1 MSGNN
6 SGRPRWD
13 GGGGGGRGEEQF
25 NCLTL
30 VERTYLNSAVP
41 SVVAGLSVGVELEV
55 SLRQQADTDV
65 LLALDPSGTIA
76 GSLTPSRLPRFLACI
91 REGNHYVAVIQ
102 EMDGGRIRVEIRP
115 GVQ

>member
-1 MSGNN
+1 MSGSS
-6 SGRPRWD
+6 SGRSYGD
-13 GGGGGGRGEEQF
+13 GGGEEQF

-41 SVVAGLSVGVELEV
+41 AVVDTLAVGAELEV
-55 SLRQQADTDV
+55 SLRQQGDTDV
-65 LLALDPSGTIA
+65 LLALDSMGNIA

-91 REGNHYVAVIQ
+91 RDGVQYVAVIQ
-102 EMDGGRIRVEIRP
+102 EHDGGRIRVEIRP